1 MPKIQLITD
10 GYPENTTLII
20 DGVDV
25 TSEYNVGWIK
35 IDAFSRNPEEVKIPS
50 FYLEYG
56 IIESDPLK
64 KEVIETATK
73 KVIVVP
79 NMPTNE

>member
-25 TSEYNVGWIK
+25 TDEYTVGWIK
-35 IDAFSRNPEEVKIPS
+35 IDAFGRNPEEVKIPS

-56 IIESDPLK
+56 IIESSDLNPN
-64 KEVIETATK
+64 VIETATK
-73 KVIVVP
+73 KIIVVP
-79 NMPTNE
+79 NMPTNA